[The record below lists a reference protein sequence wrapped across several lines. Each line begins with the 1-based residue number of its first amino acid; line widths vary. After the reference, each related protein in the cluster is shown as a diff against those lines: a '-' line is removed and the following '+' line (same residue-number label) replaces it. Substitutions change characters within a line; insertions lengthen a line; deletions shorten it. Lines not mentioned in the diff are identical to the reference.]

1 MQHSHI
7 TSLLKQHST
16 LPIVVVLKNTNT
28 LIHLS
33 VLETLKTHESFPVQ
47 EKHYLALSPT
57 SIIQDNHILT
67 INASTLLNE
76 SQGCEHLCIAFK
88 KGDNIVSLFSIEKAD
103 VSILHGKEVLQLFAG
118 NSFPHQISRDMQRS
132 FELNY

>member
-7 TSLLKQHST
+7 KSLLKQYST
-16 LPIVVVLKNTNT
+16 LPVVVVLKNTNT

-57 SIIQDNHILT
+57 SVIEDNHILT
-67 INASTLLNE
+67 INASTLLDE
-76 SQGCEHLCIAFK
+76 SQDCDYLCIAFK
-88 KGDNIVSLFSIEKAD
+88 KGDNIVSLFSIEKAQ
-103 VSILHGKEVLQLFAG
+103 KKC
-118 NSFPHQISRDMQRS
+118 N
-132 FELNY
+132 